1 MSKIVYASNGAAIGD
16 GVRITRVSEDGQK
29 LEVMVDAKTE
39 RYSEVILEPQP
50 ESEPDPEPVHQPAP
64 SLSAFSVGPQD
75 GTDLPIEV
83 SVDDDRSKPIDF
95 YVVGISAGG
104 TAPSAAQVKAGTDAT
119 DTAATVAASWT
130 VNVDGSTTTT
140 ETVTDIPAD
149 TYDFYIVA
157 EDSAGNL
164 TATPLT
170 DLGMTYGVTYA

>member
-1 MSKIVYASNGAAIGD
+1 MRLGIGIGIARGRRGLSAPPSD
-16 GVRITRVSEDGQK
+16 T
-29 LEVMVDAKTE
+29 T
-39 RYSEVILEPQP
+39 
-50 ESEPDPEPVHQPAP
+50 AP

-83 SVDDDRSKPIDF
+83 SADDDPSKPIDF
-95 YVVGISAGG
+95 YVVGIIAGG

-119 DTAATVAASWT
+119 DTAATVVTTWT

-140 ETVTDIPAD
+140 ETVPDIPAD

-164 TATPLT
+164 TATPLN
-170 DLGMTYGVTYA
+170 DLGVTYE